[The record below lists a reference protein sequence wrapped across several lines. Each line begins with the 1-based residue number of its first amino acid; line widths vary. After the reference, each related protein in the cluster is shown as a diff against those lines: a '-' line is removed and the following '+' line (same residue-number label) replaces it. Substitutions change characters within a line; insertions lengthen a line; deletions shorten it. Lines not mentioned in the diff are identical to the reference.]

1 MSQYTRMGDM
11 LLEKG
16 LLSRN
21 QLKKAIECQTATRRR
36 FGEVV
41 VSLGFVEEH
50 EITACLAEQYDL
62 PVADLNAIKADSQ
75 VLALVTPTFALAK
88 LFLPIKMTENELY
101 GVIADPIDIDATDHV
116 TRAVGKK
123 LRLSLA
129 SPTALFEKIARA
141 YAIPAKPRET
151 QIDSAPPAKPK
162 RPVKIDQQAD
172 RSELLAALSGMTT
185 NKARIAA

>member
-1 MSQYTRMGDM
+1 MGEM

-16 LLSRN
+16 ILSQN
-21 QLKKAIECQTATRRR
+21 QLKKAIECQEATRRR

-41 VSLGFVEEH
+41 VSLGFVEES

-62 PVADLNAIKADSQ
+62 PLADLNAVKSDSQ

-88 LFLPIKMTENELY
+88 LFLPTRMTETELH

-129 SPTALFEKIARA
+129 PPTALFEKIAKV

-151 QIDSAPPAKPK
+151 LVNAPAPAKRK
-162 RPVKIDQQAD
+162 RPIKIDTQAD
-172 RSELLAALSGMTT
+172 RSQLLDALSDIAPQ
-185 NKARIAA
+185 KAKVAA